1 MSNRDDDRTT
11 QWNSLG
17 PGFHLKTMP
26 FYSWLDHEVRSNS
39 LLSEII
45 KRLFCWIWK
54 CFYVLG
60 YLFFGYHKRHSII
73 QNLFWKLSIFKTEH
87 SSSETGDCQSHKT
100 FSVTPVFTASVLL
113 LLFELIKLCQCCGF
127 PIINYFFSLTATNAC
142 ATSWVT
148 FFHFFDLIFP

>member
-1 MSNRDDDRTT
+1 MSHRDDDRTA
-11 QWNSLG
+11 QWNFLG
-17 PGFHLKTMP
+17 PGFHLKIMP
-26 FYSWLDHEVRSNS
+26 FYSWLDHEFRSNS
-39 LLSEII
+39 LLRNYQKVILLNL
-45 KRLFCWIWK
+45 KM
-54 CFYVLG
+54 FYVLG
-60 YLFFGYHKRHSII
+60 YLFFGYHKRHSTI